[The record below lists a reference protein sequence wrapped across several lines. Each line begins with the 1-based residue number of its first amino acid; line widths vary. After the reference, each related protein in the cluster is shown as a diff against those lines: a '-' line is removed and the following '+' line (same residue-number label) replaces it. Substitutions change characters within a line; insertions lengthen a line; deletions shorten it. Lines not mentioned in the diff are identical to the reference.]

1 MYKHVLR
8 KVEIP
13 IICLQAATQDDND
26 DPDNMTYE
34 QRQALVESVG
44 NENRGLS
51 DLLISYLE
59 TWKYKSGFFPRKAN
73 HDKYVYHFSF
83 QSITY

>member
-34 QRQALVESVG
+34 VSVIFTCITF
-44 NENRGLS
+44 
-51 DLLISYLE
+51 LL
-59 TWKYKSGFFPRKAN
+59 
-73 HDKYVYHFSF
+73 
-83 QSITY
+83 